1 MAQISTHSPN
11 PELYVLYPHS
21 ILSTE
26 LSHSEKIKEKEAVY
40 LGAQSQTEIKL
51 ELIKQPG
58 TGPK

>member
-21 ILSTE
+21 ILSKE

-40 LGAQSQTEIKL
+40 LGAQSQTEIKP
-51 ELIKQPG
+51 ELIK
-58 TGPK
+58 